1 MISAAPVMP
10 ALSTLTHKGMD
21 IRYGIWGKALY
32 SAAERPNKPILVV
45 LPGLS
50 EFIEKYAL
58 IMLPLLEQDVD
69 ALIIDCPSQGMS
81 GRLLAERLPVHIGN
95 FNDYLDALEAVLNA
109 TGILRGRPV
118 ILFGH
123 SMGGH
128 LALRALKHI
137 PDLDIKGI
145 VLSAPMMQLALSPSW
160 FIRPALQVL
169 MMLGFA
175 KKPVS
180 AKHNRPDGNTFY
192 DDNPLTTDADG
203 YAVMPQLWQRYPMAK
218 TYEPTYGWVK
228 AAYQSCARTTASTS
242 WLHHLSC
249 PMQAHIPADE
259 RIVDGKIQK
268 WAVDQ
273 IPQCESHIYPA
284 ARHELM
290 LERPEIRQ
298 LFWHNVM
305 QFLKRLDALPDT
317 CSDIVLE

>member
-10 ALSTLTHKGMD
+10 ALFTLTYKGMEV
-21 IRYGIWGKALY
+21 RYGIWGRALH
-32 SAAERPNKPILVV
+32 SESVESNKPIIIV

-58 IMLPLLEQDVD
+58 IMSPLFEKDVD
-69 ALIIDCPSQGMS
+69 ALIIDWPSQGMS
-81 GRLLAERLPVHIGN
+81 GRLLAERLPVHIGD

-109 TGILRGRPV
+109 TAILRGRPV

-128 LALRALKHI
+128 LALRVLKHI
-137 PDLDIKGI
+137 PDLNIRGI

-160 FIRPALQVL
+160 FVRPVLKLL

-180 AKHNRPDGNTFY
+180 TKHDRPDDNTFY
-192 DDNPLTTDADG
+192 ADNPLTTDVDG

-228 AAYQSCARTTASTS
+228 AAYQSCAQTTASKS
-242 WLHHLSC
+242 WLNQLSC
-249 PMQAHIPADE
+249 PMQAHIPEDE
-259 RIVDGKIQK
+259 RVVDGNIQK

-273 IPQCESHIYPA
+273 IPQCESHIYPE

-290 LERPEIRQ
+290 LEKPEIRQ
-298 LFWHNVM
+298 LFWQNVM
-305 QFLKRLDALPDT
+305 QFLKRLDALAD
-317 CSDIVLE
+317 